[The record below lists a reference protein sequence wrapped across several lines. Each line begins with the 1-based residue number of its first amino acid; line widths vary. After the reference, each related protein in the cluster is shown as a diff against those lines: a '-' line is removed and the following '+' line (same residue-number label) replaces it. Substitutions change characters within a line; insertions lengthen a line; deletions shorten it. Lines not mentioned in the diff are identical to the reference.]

1 MKGNPKKR
9 RRGGKPPVHG
19 KQLEL
24 SGCLAQNEEAQVGAS
39 VGSFSEVVVKDAS
52 IGAWSDADDEDS
64 CFGACLATDRDY
76 DGPVNCSM
84 AGSGDVPIV
93 DCVFLQHEQMQ
104 SSSHNGDAMECE
116 SESTDGMDYDGKDLV
131 DTELEGEDEDENVEV
146 DSDDDDDSSGSNYF
160 TFVLSDDCCNNCRRR
175 KFARAGPE
183 QYQIR
188 LRSCRVQKS
197 SFRRKFANV
206 LIHCTNDFVEL
217 DVTTSLDDSQQL
229 VRALVVLFRGFH
241 ATNGLPGS
249 LRALD
254 ARDVRCQVGNSFI
267 HGDVNA
273 VGTITICCG
282 GLRALMV
289 DVGAQEQLADL
300 CGSHV

>member
-9 RRGGKPPVHG
+9 RRGGKPPVRG

-39 VGSFSEVVVKDAS
+39 VGSFSEMVVEDAS

-64 CFGACLATDRDY
+64 CFGACLATNRDY

-84 AGSGDVPIV
+84 EGSGNVPIV
-93 DCVFLQHEQMQ
+93 DCVFLQHEQTQ
-104 SSSHNGDAMECE
+104 SSSRNGDAMECE
-116 SESTDGMDYDGKDLV
+116 SESTDGMDYDGEDLV

-188 LRSCRVQKS
+188 LRSCRVPKS
-197 SFRRKFANV
+197 SFRRKFANYAWA
-206 LIHCTNDFVEL
+206 E
-217 DVTTSLDDSQQL
+217 
-229 VRALVVLFRGFH
+229 VRAVVQ
-241 ATNGLPGS
+241 ANGSAGNGDFLRLMLCQQCGEYLTSKQSRNKADIVWPAMIWKWLSTEIAIVQHGS
-249 LRALD
+249 NLWSL
-254 ARDVRCQVGNSFI
+254 I
-267 HGDVNA
+267 P
-273 VGTITICCG
+273 
-282 GLRALMV
+282 
-289 DVGAQEQLADL
+289 
-300 CGSHV
+300 